1 MKLTFLLI
9 LLFSPAAWAQSPPIA
24 EGPFQGNLDSLKQY
38 DCPDWFRD
46 AKFGIWAHWGPQA
59 VPMIGDWYYNKNWK
73 FRPVS
78 WTIHMLVDIVS
89 KNGNL
94 LLNIVQRPDGS
105 LDAEVE
111 EALNEMADWIAVHGE
126 AIYGT
131 RPWLVYGE
139 GDIRYKGGHFREDF
153 SYSARDIRFT
163 TKGPVLYAIALGWP
177 EDGKL
182 LVRSLATPAGKV
194 NTVSVLGSDSKIDWQ
209 QTDEGLTVTVPLR
222 KVSEYTCAL
231 KITGANLKP
240 APIPQVVI
248 TVSPDAQGD
257 FQLVPD
263 DADLHGDQV
272 KTETQGGQPNIGF
285 WDKADEW
292 VSWNVRVDKPG
303 KYLLSVSC
311 ATPHADAEIVAE
323 VAGRAIAGKPARTG
337 GWADFRV
344 AELGQVEFTEPG
356 VQVVSIRPLDA
367 ASWKAINL
375 RWVRLS
381 AKR

>member
-1 MKLTFLLI
+1 MKLTCLLI
-9 LLFSPAAWAQSPPIA
+9 LLFSQAAWAQSPPIA

-59 VPMIGDWYYNKNWK
+59 VPMMGDWYAKHMYVQGHPQYEHHLATYGHPSEHGYKDIIALWK
-73 FRPVS
+73 AEK
-78 WTIHMLVDIVS
+78 WD
-89 KNGNL
+89 
-94 LLNIVQRPDGS
+94 PDRLMS
-105 LDAEVE
+105 
-111 EALNEMADWIAVHGE
+111 
-126 AIYGT
+126 
-131 RPWLVYGE
+131 
-139 GDIRYKGGHFREDF
+139 
-153 SYSARDIRFT
+153 
-163 TKGPVLYAIALGWP
+163 LYAIALGWP

-194 NTVSVLGSDSKIDWQ
+194 KSVSLLGSDSTIEWQ
-209 QTDEGLTVTVPLR
+209 QTDEGLVVTVPQQ

-231 KITGANLKP
+231 KITGDNLKP

-248 TVSPDAQGD
+248 TVSPDAQGN

-272 KTETQGGQPNIGF
+272 KTEAQGGQPNIGF

-292 VSWNVRVDKPG
+292 VSWNVKVDKPG
-303 KYLLSVSC
+303 TFTLSVSC
-311 ATPHADAEIVAE
+311 ATPHANAEIVAE
-323 VAGRAIAGKPARTG
+323 VAGQKLTGKPAQTA

-344 AELGQVEFTEPG
+344 TELGQVEFTEPG
-356 VQVVSIRPLDA
+356 VQVVSIRPRDA

-375 RWVRLS
+375 RWVKLS